1 MSAFVSLVLMLMHAL
16 PRFITCRFFVVA
28 LIALTGIPAHAQ
40 TAYYP
45 DVQWQTKKPHE
56 VGMNA
61 ALLDSAVRFALRN
74 DSKTETDVRMALL
87 KAYANEPNYQIL
99 GPTRHRGGPAGII
112 IKNGYV
118 VASWGDLER
127 VDMCFSVT
135 KSVLSTAV
143 GLAFDQKLIRSVDE
157 PVKNY
162 VWSGEFDSP
171 HSSKITWRHLLTQS
185 SDWSGCQFGICDW
198 ADRPPRE
205 GSIDNWKHRTL
216 NEPGTVYEY
225 NDVRVN
231 LLAYAL
237 LHVVRQP
244 LPVLWREKIMNPIGA
259 STTWRWYGY
268 EHSFVNVDGTQIQS
282 VSGGGHFG
290 GGLFINTTDLARF
303 GLLVSRS
310 GKWKNQQLISERWL
324 ADARVPSAANKTY
337 GFLWWLNVDR
347 WKGVHPQVFSAEGF
361 GGHFVTIDPVNDL
374 VIVNRWLEPSQAG
387 EFVAR
392 VLRSLDKR

>member
-1 MSAFVSLVLMLMHAL
+1 MSAVYYVIVFVNVLT
-16 PRFITCRFFVVA
+16 RFITSRFFAVA
-28 LIALTGIPAHAQ
+28 LITLSGMQAHAQ

-45 DVQWQTKKPHE
+45 DVQWQTKKPAE
-56 VGMNA
+56 VGMNTV
-61 ALLDSAVRFALRN
+61 LLDSAIGFALRN
-74 DSKTETDVRMALL
+74 ESKTDTDVRIALL

-99 GPTRHRGGPAGII
+99 GPTRHRGGPAGMV

-118 VASWGDLER
+118 VASWGQVDR

-135 KSVLSTAV
+135 KSFLSTAV
-143 GLAFDQKLIRSVDE
+143 GLAFDQKLIRSVDD
-157 PVKNY
+157 PVKHY
-162 VWSGEFDSP
+162 VWSGEFDAP

-185 SDWSGCQFGICDW
+185 SDWSGCLFGICDW
-198 ADRPPRE
+198 ADRPPRQ
-205 GSIDNWKHRTL
+205 GSIDEWKNRTL

-237 LHVVRQP
+237 LQVVRQP
-244 LPVLWREKIMNPIGA
+244 LPVLWREKVMQPIGA

-268 EHSFVNVDGTQIQS
+268 ENSFVNVDGTEVQS

-303 GLLVSRS
+303 GLLVCRQ
-310 GKWKNQQLISERWL
+310 GKWKNQQLLSERWL
-324 ADARVPSAANKTY
+324 AEARMPSAANKTY
-337 GFLWWLNVDR
+337 GFLWWLNQDR

-361 GGHFVTIDPVNDL
+361 GGHFITIDPVNDL

-392 VLRSLDKR
+392 VLRSVEKK